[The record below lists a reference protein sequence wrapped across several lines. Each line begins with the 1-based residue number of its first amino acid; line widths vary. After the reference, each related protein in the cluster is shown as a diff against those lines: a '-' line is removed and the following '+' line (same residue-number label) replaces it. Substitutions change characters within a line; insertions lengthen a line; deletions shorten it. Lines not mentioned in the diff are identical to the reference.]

1 MKRDNTSTQHLYTT
15 LVHKHDSVM
24 ILPQN

>member
-1 MKRDNTSTQHLYTT
+1 MKRDTSTQHLYTT